1 MRLWVRVNRFCFKKK
16 KKGQDDFLWKWTRW
30 VHMLNLPLCPQTAWQ
45 LKLLIRT
52 VSLQTDVVIFTPPPS
67 PTDTFPERVETHSS
81 THQTLQHQ
89 GESKWRANS
98 HCFVV
103 FELTWKLN
111 TLLGPI
117 GTRFRVRQ
125 NGMEGKCGMPAVFN
139 LIPPCWYWVGWK
151 NSYPLD

>member
-1 MRLWVRVNRFCFKKK
+1 MRLWVRVNCFLFKKK
-16 KKGQDDFLWKWTRW
+16 KKQDDFLWKWTRW

-45 LKLLIRT
+45 LKLLIHT
-52 VSLQTDVVIFTPPPS
+52 VSLQTDVVIFHTPLS

-89 GESKWRANS
+89 GESKWRANV

-125 NGMEGKCGMPAVFN
+125 NGWKENVKCQLYLTLF
-139 LIPPCWYWVGWK
+139 
-151 NSYPLD
+151 PLVDTGLSEKTAPH